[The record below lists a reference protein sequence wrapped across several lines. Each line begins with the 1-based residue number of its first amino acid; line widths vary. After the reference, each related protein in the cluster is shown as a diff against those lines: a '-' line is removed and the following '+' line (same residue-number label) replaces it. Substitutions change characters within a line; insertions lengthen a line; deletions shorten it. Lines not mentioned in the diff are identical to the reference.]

1 MHDAFNVKNDEVQA
15 KLRELGVY
23 LKSQMP
29 KNMGFTLLMSEWGE
43 NGAMFYISS
52 IERES
57 SLESMKE
64 YLIKQGKLPQ
74 DGAVLSPFVETAP
87 QVDGL
92 PPEVNALREAGV
104 VLIKAAHKS
113 GAKSIGVRIG
123 GFIAFGIEG
132 QDWEVVARR
141 LT

>member
-1 MHDAFNVKNDEVQA
+1 MHDAFKVKDEEVQA
-15 KLRELGVY
+15 KLHELGVY

-29 KNMGFTLLMSEWGE
+29 ERFGFTLLMSSWGAD
-43 NGAMFYISS
+43 GSMFYISS

-74 DGAVLSPFVETAP
+74 DGAVPSPFVETASK
-87 QVDGL
+87 VEGL

-104 VLIKAAHKS
+104 VLIKAAHRS
-113 GAKSIGVRIG
+113 GAASIGVRIG

-132 QDWEVVARR
+132 QNWEVIARR
-141 LT
+141 IP